1 LLAVVVVIFG
11 LLTAVLCVPPSLPIP
26 DTTSSGDPAFDP
38 FTTKIDITSG
48 CNADNVIVTV
58 CPGPTTGIRAYHT
71 PVRRSNPVVVLVGP
85 ATAIHPF
92 PKLSVGVIV
101 TPACEDAHSTSK
113 SPPLL
118 LNAALVCVVIDVEL
132 I

>member
-1 LLAVVVVIFG
+1 MFG
-11 LLTAVLCVPPSLPIP
+11 LLTAVLCVPASFPIP
-26 DTTSSGDPAFDP
+26 DSTSIGDPVFDP
-38 FTTKIDITSG
+38 FTTKIEITKG
-48 CNADNVIVTV
+48 CAADNVIVTV
-58 CPGPTTGIRAYHT
+58 SPGPTTGIRAYHT

-85 ATAIHPF
+85 AAAIHAF

-118 LNAALVCVVIDVEL
+118 SNPALVCVVNAVEL